1 MEMAYLGSDFKD
13 SVFWEVWWLKLETIG
28 LIAKSGIRNIKYWWL
43 TRFIISISS
52 KIQAHGMV
60 LPTLRV
66 RFVNSINPMTKFSQS
81 WKQPRYPPTEEWIQ
95 KYGWFHSGLI
105 FSY

>member
-1 MEMAYLGSDFKD
+1 
-13 SVFWEVWWLKLETIG
+13 
-28 LIAKSGIRNIKYWWL
+28 
-43 TRFIISISS
+43 
-52 KIQAHGMV
+52 MV